1 MLSELLLIQLSKR
14 AQILTKKLR
23 FKNRETRASLE
34 IILLKIWNSLCILVD
49 LPIEP
54 LHDLNTKMNFKMS
67 AEIKYYHTY
76 YI

>member
-14 AQILTKKLR
+14 AQILTKKMR
-23 FKNRETRASLE
+23 FKNREYRASLE

-49 LPIEP
+49 LAIEP

-67 AEIKYYHTY
+67 AEIKYYRTY